1 MFTQKYFHVYFFLI
15 SDMDYKKDINSEE
28 KQVNIMLWKD
38 RNATMEIGK
47 KLMIEQLQKEIE
59 NNWQDKK
66 LCKIY
71 L

>member
-1 MFTQKYFHVYFFLI
+1 
-15 SDMDYKKDINSEE
+15 MDYKKDINSEE